1 MSFGTGLP
9 ITYVRDPDVTSSGTS
24 AITDHVDQIFLKNPT
39 TGNYIRVFAMPA
51 ANDADSMVQSEP
63 E

>member
-9 ITYVRDPDVTSSGTS
+9 ITYVRDPDVTSSGTGS
-24 AITDHVDQIFLKNPT
+24 ITDHVDEIFLKNT
-39 TGNYIRVFAMPA
+39 ATGNYIRVFALPA
-51 ANDADSMVQSEP
+51 ASDADSQIVSEP

>member
-1 MSFGTGLP
+1 MNYGSGLP
-9 ITYVRDPDVTSSGTS
+9 ITYVRDPDVSSSGTS
-24 AITDHVDQIFLKNPT
+24 ISDHMDEIFLKNPT

-51 ANDADSMVQSEP
+51 ANDADSMIQSEP